1 MKDTSAL
8 ILIAIFFLSIIFAII
23 SLIIIIVG
31 IILGL
36 AIGSFATLIVGI
48 CLLIL
53 TVGYI
58 LWFLKTLI

>member
-23 SLIIIIVG
+23 SLITIIVG